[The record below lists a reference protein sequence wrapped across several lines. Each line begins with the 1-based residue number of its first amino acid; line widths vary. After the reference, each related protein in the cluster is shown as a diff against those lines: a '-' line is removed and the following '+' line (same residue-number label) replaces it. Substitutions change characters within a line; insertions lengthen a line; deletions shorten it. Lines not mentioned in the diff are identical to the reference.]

1 VVERAI
7 VASASRLARLDAWL
21 GLERLRVH
29 AALLA
34 LCLWGVLVL
43 SSSTP
48 GPIGRHGQLE
58 GADFLQFYTSASLV
72 REGRLGALYDRHA
85 YLEEARRLV
94 PEAKDTTYLPI
105 YGPQVALVLEPLAAL
120 PWSAALYLWLAGN
133 AALYALCVAA
143 VWRRCPH
150 LAGHGRDVALAA
162 LAWPAC
168 FAMLGAGQA
177 SSLALACFTGAFLAL
192 RAERRFL
199 AGLAL
204 GSLAWKPQLGLAVA
218 VAFVAAR
225 DGRVVAGALV
235 AAAAQLA
242 LPALLL
248 GPRVLADYAG
258 VVAELPSLAPVLA
271 GKTHQMHSLRSF
283 FDFLLPDPL
292 AGLAFAAGALATL
305 ALAARTWRSD
315 APLELRFA
323 TLLLATALASPHLYL
338 YDLVILAPAW
348 LLLADRIAASPAAAA
363 QAGLRTALWAGFAL
377 TAMGPLSR
385 FSHVQLSVPLFAWLA
400 WRCVRLA
407 QAEQASPAPIVAA
420 PPAFAALGDPLG
432 DQLGR

>member
-1 VVERAI
+1 M
-7 VASASRLARLDAWL
+7 LARIDAWL
-21 GLERLRVH
+21 TPERLRVH

-43 SSSTP
+43 SSTTA
-48 GPIGRHGQLE
+48 GPIGRHGQLV
-58 GADFLQFYTSASLV
+58 GADFLQFYTSASLA
-72 REGRLGALYDRHA
+72 REGRLDALYDRDA
-85 YLEEARRLV
+85 YLEAARRLV

-105 YGPQVALVLEPLAAL
+105 YGPQVALVLEPLAGL
-120 PWSAALYLWLAGN
+120 SWQAALRVWLAAN

-150 LAGHGRDVALAA
+150 LAGHGRDAALGA
-162 LAWPAC
+162 LAWPAA

-177 SSLALACFTGAFLAL
+177 SSASLACFTGAWLAL

-225 DGRVVAGALV
+225 DGRVIAGALV

-242 LPALLL
+242 LPALVL
-248 GPRVLADYAG
+248 GPQVVLDYGA
-258 VVAELPSLAPVLA
+258 VVADLPRLAPVLG

-283 FDFLLPDPL
+283 FDFVLPGRAALVCYAL
-292 AGLAFAAGALATL
+292 AALATL
-305 ALAARTWRSD
+305 GLAARAWRSP
-315 APLELRFA
+315 APLDLRFA
-323 TLLLATALASPHLYL
+323 LLLLATALASPHLYL

-348 LLLADRIAASPAAAA
+348 LLLADRVAADPAAPA
-363 QAGLRTALWAGFAL
+363 QAGLRAALWAGAAL
-377 TAMGPLSR
+377 LALGPLSR
-385 FSHVQLSVPLFAWLA
+385 FTHVQLSVPLLAWLG
-400 WRCVRLA
+400 WRCLRLA
-407 QAEQASPAPIVAA
+407 QGTTTERASASACAPIG
-420 PPAFAALGDPLG
+420 PLRDPIG
-432 DQLGR
+432 GQLGR

>member
-1 VVERAI
+1 ML
-7 VASASRLARLDAWL
+7 SRLDAWL
-21 GLERLRVH
+21 TAERLRVH

-34 LCLWGVLVL
+34 LCLWSVLVL
-43 SSSTP
+43 SATTP

-72 REGRLGALYDRHA
+72 REGRLDALY
-85 YLEEARRLV
+85 ARDAWLAAKQRLV
-94 PEAKDTTYLPI
+94 PEGRNATYLPI
-105 YGPQVALVLEPLAAL
+105 YGPQVALLLEPLAGL
-120 PWSAALYLWLAGN
+120 SWSAALRVWLAAN

-143 VWRRCPH
+143 IWRRCPH

-162 LAWPAC
+162 IAWPAG

-218 VAFVAAR
+218 VAFVVAR
-225 DGRVVAGALV
+225 DARVIVGALV

-248 GPRVLADYAG
+248 GPRVLVDYAG
-258 VVAELPSLAPVLA
+258 VVADLPRLAPVL
-271 GKTHQMHSLRSF
+271 GGQPHQMHSLRSF
-283 FDFLLPDPL
+283 FDFLLPAPA
-292 AGLAFAAGALATL
+292 AGIAFAVGALATL
-305 ALAARTWRSD
+305 WLAARTWRSA

-323 TLLLATALASPHLYL
+323 VLLLATALASPHLYL

-348 LLLADRIAASPAAAA
+348 LFLADRVAASPGDPA
-363 QAGLRTALWAGFAL
+363 QAGLRGALWAGMAL
-377 TAMGPLSR
+377 LALGPLSR
-385 FSHVQLSVPLFAWLA
+385 FTHLQLSVPLLA
-400 WRCVRLA
+400 ALGWRCVAIARA
-407 QAEQASPAPIVAA
+407 ARAGAGAPAAA
-420 PPAFAALGDPLG
+420 TAGAAIGAAYPPLG
-432 DQLGR
+432 GQLGR